1 MNKKRLSEHNSSSP
15 SHFKGIVSLAPG
27 QQFEDPTHDAPNSN
41 LTKHDSTPPSPSLL
55 SDGDEIDLLGDAGNM
70 NNPQDAVSDHAH
82 DSSNVVLKQHEA
94 LIPSASSRTGLR
106 PLSTLPG
113 GAGAVSTPLVT
124 HVRSR
129 KGNQNH
135 HREGGSHGKRR
146 RKKRKQTIDE
156 EPNTSAKWRLL
167 FCRDR
172 KVRRNIQS
180 CMNFVARLLLWCTV
194 VASVALVVWYSYE
207 LKNNGYVRNVGPF
220 RKYWTSPQFSL
231 LFCCRALKIFYRKD
245 PHLIAW
251 FSAGAFVLLGFP
263 ISLYGIVMHLANY
276 NQPETQSYIV
286 RILWMVPIY
295 SIESWLCLR
304 YKDYAIYIE
313 TLRDCYESY
322 VLYSFLQFLIQ
333 VLGGEEALILMLK
346 DKSPT
351 RGSHMWGLQWC
362 IKPWLMG
369 QPVRK
374 TYMASEDDHVDRFTT
389 ASSPTAVEIASPSG
403 AAAETFGGPL
413 TVKHTNGKVGS
424 SKPGAS
430 SIRNR
435 PLKRVHWTSPFFVKC
450 KFGVLQYV
458 LLKFVC
464 SLAILILERYGLYK
478 EGNFTYK
485 GGYLYTC
492 VLTNLSQCWALYC
505 LIFFYY
511 ATKNE
516 LAPIRPV
523 GKFLSVKALV
533 FFTWWQSV
541 GISILYQMDLI
552 PHYQSGGF
560 TAISKDDI
568 GADKSEPDFSVPMST
583 EDAMAFDQLGG
594 SAFWS
599 SPTSGSASAIID
611 YTPEDVAKGM
621 QDYLICIEMF
631 IAAMVHIF
639 VFPHSEYTPEAV
651 EARARA
657 LNQRPNKYW
666 NKRLGRKWKDWDNK
680 SAYSG
685 TTNTSRDSE
694 IELSMMNRKFR
705 THQTHMVDA
714 NAMYRSRLDSLEE
727 DDLMVHPLDGL
738 DDADV
743 EQKPLLVDQMG
754 NVDNEDHGSSSSYSD
769 ENAGDG
775 DNSDEELT
783 DGDEEQE
790 VTPSAVPAQPI
801 RKKNFVSALLDATIP
816 QDLRDNTVGIIKGD
830 YVVEK
835 KTLLHHAATS
845 DSYDLFSRF
854 PRRKVNENASC
865 DVVE

>member
-1 MNKKRLSEHNSSSP
+1 MGAFSVTWPLGLLAKSHLCLSC
-15 SHFKGIVSLAPG
+15 I
-27 QQFEDPTHDAPNSN
+27 
-41 LTKHDSTPPSPSLL
+41 
-55 SDGDEIDLLGDAGNM
+55 EIYYFW
-70 NNPQDAVSDHAH
+70 
-82 DSSNVVLKQHEA
+82 E
-94 LIPSASSRTGLR
+94 
-106 PLSTLPG
+106 
-113 GAGAVSTPLVT
+113 
-124 HVRSR
+124 
-129 KGNQNH
+129 
-135 HREGGSHGKRR
+135 
-146 RKKRKQTIDE
+146 
-156 EPNTSAKWRLL
+156 
-167 FCRDR
+167 
-172 KVRRNIQS
+172 
-180 CMNFVARLLLWCTV
+180 
-194 VASVALVVWYSYE
+194 
-207 LKNNGYVRNVGPF
+207 
-220 RKYWTSPQFSL
+220 
-231 LFCCRALKIFYRKD
+231 YRKD

-374 TYMASEDDHVDRFTT
+374 TYMASEDNDANPLTT
-389 ASSPTAVEIASPSG
+389 AGSPTAVEIASPSV
-403 AAAETFGGPL
+403 ATAETFGGPL
-413 TVKHTNGKVGS
+413 SMTYVDGKVGS
-424 SKPGAS
+424 SMPPATS
-430 SIRNR
+430 SRNR

-478 EGNFTYK
+478 EGSFTYK

-552 PHYQSGGF
+552 PHYHSGGF
-560 TAISKDDI
+560 TSANKDDF
-568 GADKSEPDFSVPMST
+568 GAGKAEPDFSVPMST
-583 EDAMAFDQLGG
+583 GDAMAFDQMGG

-599 SPTSGSASAIID
+599 SPTSGSASGVID

-631 IAAMVHIF
+631 VAAIVHIF

-680 SAYSG
+680 SAWSG
-685 TTNTSRDSE
+685 TTNTSRESE
-694 IELSMMNRKFR
+694 IELSMMKMKGRA
-705 THQTHMVDA
+705 HQPPMAVT
-714 NAMYRSRLDSLEE
+714 NAMHRPRLDSLEE

-738 DDADV
+738 EEANA
-743 EQKPLLVDQMG
+743 EQKPLLPDQMDVVENDE
-754 NVDNEDHGSSSSYSD
+754 NVSSSYSD
-769 ENAGDG
+769 DNDG
-775 DNSDEELT
+775 DTSEELT
-783 DGDEEQE
+783 DGDEEQAA
-790 VTPSAVPAQPI
+790 TSSASLLRPI

-854 PRRKVNENASC
+854 PRRKTREKSC
-865 DVVE
+865 DI

>member
-1 MNKKRLSEHNSSSP
+1 
-15 SHFKGIVSLAPG
+15 
-27 QQFEDPTHDAPNSN
+27 
-41 LTKHDSTPPSPSLL
+41 
-55 SDGDEIDLLGDAGNM
+55 
-70 NNPQDAVSDHAH
+70 
-82 DSSNVVLKQHEA
+82 
-94 LIPSASSRTGLR
+94 
-106 PLSTLPG
+106 
-113 GAGAVSTPLVT
+113 
-124 HVRSR
+124 
-129 KGNQNH
+129 
-135 HREGGSHGKRR
+135 
-146 RKKRKQTIDE
+146 
-156 EPNTSAKWRLL
+156 
-167 FCRDR
+167 
-172 KVRRNIQS
+172 
-180 CMNFVARLLLWCTV
+180 
-194 VASVALVVWYSYE
+194 
-207 LKNNGYVRNVGPF
+207 
-220 RKYWTSPQFSL
+220 
-231 LFCCRALKIFYRKD
+231 
-245 PHLIAW
+245 
-251 FSAGAFVLLGFP
+251 
-263 ISLYGIVMHLANY
+263 
-276 NQPETQSYIV
+276 
-286 RILWMVPIY
+286 MVPIY

-374 TYMASEDDHVDRFTT
+374 TYMASEDEDVDPLAT
-389 ASSPTAVEIASPSG
+389 ATSPTAVEIASPTGG
-403 AAAETFGGPL
+403 ATETMGGPL
-413 TVKHTNGKVGS
+413 TMTYTHGKGGLS
-424 SKPGAS
+424 MPGAT

-552 PHYQSGGF
+552 PHYQSSGF
-560 TAISKDDI
+560 TSASKDTL
-568 GADKSEPDFSVPMST
+568 GADKSSEPDFSVPMST
-583 EDAMAFDQLGG
+583 EDALAFDQLGG

-599 SPTSGSASAIID
+599 SLNSGSASGIID
-611 YTPEDVAKGM
+611 YTPEDVAKGL

-631 IAAMVHIF
+631 VAAMVHIF
-639 VFPHSEYTPEAV
+639 VFPHSEYSPEAV

-680 SAYSG
+680 SAWSG
-685 TTNTSRDSE
+685 TTNTSRESE
-694 IELSMMNRKFR
+694 VELSTMNRKWR
-705 THQTHMVDA
+705 AHPPHIADTKS
-714 NAMYRSRLDSLEE
+714 AMHRPRLDSLEE

-738 DDADV
+738 EVADV
-743 EQKPLLVDQMG
+743 EQKPLLAQEMDDVDKEG
-754 NVDNEDHGSSSSYSD
+754 DASSSCSDENDSSYS
-769 ENAGDG
+769 EG
-775 DNSDEELT
+775 LT
-783 DGDEEQE
+783 DGDEEQDQE
-790 VTPSAVPAQPI
+790 AISSALPLRPI
-801 RKKNFVSALLDATIP
+801 QKKNFVSALLDATIP

-854 PRRKVNENASC
+854 PRRKMTANVSKVHNHP
-865 DVVE
+865 

>member
-1 MNKKRLSEHNSSSP
+1 
-15 SHFKGIVSLAPG
+15 V
-27 QQFEDPTHDAPNSN
+27 
-41 LTKHDSTPPSPSLL
+41 
-55 SDGDEIDLLGDAGNM
+55 
-70 NNPQDAVSDHAH
+70 
-82 DSSNVVLKQHEA
+82 
-94 LIPSASSRTGLR
+94 
-106 PLSTLPG
+106 
-113 GAGAVSTPLVT
+113 
-124 HVRSR
+124 
-129 KGNQNH
+129 H
-135 HREGGSHGKRR
+135 H
-146 RKKRKQTIDE
+146 Q
-156 EPNTSAKWRLL
+156 L
-167 FCRDR
+167 FD
-172 KVRRNIQS
+172 N
-180 CMNFVARLLLWCTV
+180 
-194 VASVALVVWYSYE
+194 
-207 LKNNGYVRNVGPF
+207 
-220 RKYWTSPQFSL
+220 
-231 LFCCRALKIFYRKD
+231 RKD

-362 IKPWLMG
+362 VKPWLMG

-374 TYMASEDDHVDRFTT
+374 TYMHETGEDNVT
-389 ASSPTAVEIASPSG
+389 SPTAVEIVTPAI
-403 AAAETFGGPL
+403 AAAETTGNGLSPPPPSMAANIGHGAGGATVATFGSN
-413 TVKHTNGKVGS
+413 K
-424 SKPGAS
+424 
-430 SIRNR
+430 

-464 SLAILILERYGLYK
+464 SMAILILERYDLYK

-485 GGYLYTC
+485 GGYLYIC

-505 LIFFYY
+505 MIFFYY

-552 PHYQSGGF
+552 PHYQSSGF
-560 TAISKDDI
+560 GVGSKDEF
-568 GADKSEPDFSVPMST
+568 GVEKSEPDWSVPMSA
-583 EDAMAFDQLGG
+583 EDATAFDHMGG

-599 SPTSGSASAIID
+599 SQNGATAGSGVID

-631 IAAMVHIF
+631 VAAIVHTF
-639 VFPHSEYTPEAV
+639 VFPHNEYSPEAV

-666 NKRLGRKWKDWDNK
+666 NKRLGRKWKNWD
-680 SAYSG
+680 
-685 TTNTSRDSE
+685 
-694 IELSMMNRKFR
+694 
-705 THQTHMVDA
+705 
-714 NAMYRSRLDSLEE
+714 
-727 DDLMVHPLDGL
+727 
-738 DDADV
+738 
-743 EQKPLLVDQMG
+743 
-754 NVDNEDHGSSSSYSD
+754 
-769 ENAGDG
+769 
-775 DNSDEELT
+775 
-783 DGDEEQE
+783 
-790 VTPSAVPAQPI
+790 
-801 RKKNFVSALLDATIP
+801 
-816 QDLRDNTVGIIKGD
+816 D
-830 YVVEK
+830 Y
-835 KTLLHHAATS
+835 
-845 DSYDLFSRF
+845 
-854 PRRKVNENASC
+854 
-865 DVVE
+865 

>member
-1 MNKKRLSEHNSSSP
+1 
-15 SHFKGIVSLAPG
+15 
-27 QQFEDPTHDAPNSN
+27 
-41 LTKHDSTPPSPSLL
+41 
-55 SDGDEIDLLGDAGNM
+55 
-70 NNPQDAVSDHAH
+70 
-82 DSSNVVLKQHEA
+82 
-94 LIPSASSRTGLR
+94 
-106 PLSTLPG
+106 
-113 GAGAVSTPLVT
+113 
-124 HVRSR
+124 
-129 KGNQNH
+129 
-135 HREGGSHGKRR
+135 
-146 RKKRKQTIDE
+146 
-156 EPNTSAKWRLL
+156 
-167 FCRDR
+167 
-172 KVRRNIQS
+172 
-180 CMNFVARLLLWCTV
+180 
-194 VASVALVVWYSYE
+194 
-207 LKNNGYVRNVGPF
+207 
-220 RKYWTSPQFSL
+220 
-231 LFCCRALKIFYRKD
+231 
-245 PHLIAW
+245 LIAW

-362 IKPWLMG
+362 VKPWLMG
-369 QPVRK
+369 QPMRR
-374 TYMASEDDHVDRFTT
+374 TYMANDEANLDPLTA
-389 ASSPTAVEIASPSG
+389 ASSPTAVEISTPAI
-403 AAAETFGGPL
+403 AVAETLGGPSSMV
-413 TVKHTNGKVGS
+413 TANGLS
-424 SKPGAS
+424 AAT
-430 SIRNR
+430 RNK

-505 LIFFYY
+505 MIFFYY

-560 TAISKDDI
+560 STSNKDDF
-568 GADKSEPDFSVPMST
+568 GMEKSEPDFSVPMSP
-583 EDAMAFDQLGG
+583 EEALAFDQMGG

-599 SPTSGSASAIID
+599 SSASGSSSAIID

-631 IAAMVHIF
+631 VAAIVHIF

-657 LNQRPNKYW
+657 LNQRPNKFW

-680 SAYSG
+680 SAWSG
-685 TTNTSRDSE
+685 TTTTSRDSE
-694 IELSMMNRKFR
+694 IELSTMNQKRRAYQPFSTDLNE
-705 THQTHMVDA
+705 TH
-714 NAMYRSRLDSLEE
+714 RPRLDSLEE
-727 DDLMVHPLDGL
+727 DDLMVHPMDGL
-738 DDADV
+738 EEANS
-743 EQKPLLVDQMG
+743 EQKPLLTDADLEPEEEG
-754 NVDNEDHGSSSSYSD
+754 SSSYSD
-769 ENAGDG
+769 ENNTED
-775 DNSDEELT
+775 SEEYT
-783 DGDEEQE
+783 DGDEEQGQ
-790 VTPSAVPAQPI
+790 TTKMLPTRPI
-801 RKKNFVSALLDATIP
+801 QKKNFVSALLDATIP

-845 DSYDLFSRF
+845 DTYDLFSRF
-854 PRRKVNENASC
+854 PRRKMKGSASAFKREN
-865 DVVE
+865 DL